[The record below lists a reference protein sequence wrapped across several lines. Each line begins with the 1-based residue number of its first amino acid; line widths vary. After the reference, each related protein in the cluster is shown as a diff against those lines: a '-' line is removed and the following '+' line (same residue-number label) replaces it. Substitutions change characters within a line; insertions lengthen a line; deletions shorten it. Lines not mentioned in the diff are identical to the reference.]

1 MERETDLKQLPDHP
15 AAQAEFLH
23 LQKTCDA
30 IDREIRE
37 VEALTGAKAGVC
49 MDVQMKEDPDEQE
62 EVTLQRFKAQLDRL
76 RQLHMATGQAYFA
89 RLDFTPAGC
98 KPETWYVGRWGV
110 LDPVTLD
117 PVVVDWRAPAANL
130 YYSGQIGPMD
140 YEAPDGCVKGEL
152 TLKRMLTVRER
163 RLVSLFDSGIVSQE
177 AYLQEILG
185 TISSD
190 RLREIVTTIQ
200 AEQNIVIRYPL
211 NANLLVQGAAG
222 SGKTTIALHRIA
234 YLLYAFQKTL
244 KPENMMILAP
254 NPLFLSYIS
263 QVLPDLGVER
273 VVQTTFEGWC
283 REAVGSRMPKLKRES
298 RLEKNLLLSD
308 EERRQSGALVRMK
321 GSLAMMRKLEAWL
334 DGLQLK
340 VLPPSG
346 FRMAGVTLM
355 ERPELESIFLRDLK
369 PFPLEK
375 RISELKKIIRKRVQ
389 GAVTLLKDRYAGM
402 TEQMV
407 GRLKASVRDCPQR
420 QEKIREL
427 YTVRDQRYR
436 EIDARAEEYLSRYR
450 DKFPLPDLTGI
461 YRAFLEEAAGLPD
474 GLPEG
479 DPVLRQ
485 EDLPLLV
492 LICKAVYGL
501 KTRQM
506 KHIVID
512 ECQDFSPFQV
522 ELLKQTNPAATFT
535 LVGDLYQGIRS
546 DEGIRSWDEWTGPVF
561 RGRAELKQLTVSYRN
576 TVEIMELSQAVAARY
591 PIPGVCETK
600 PVLRHGE
607 MPRIVRA
614 ENEKERLALIT
625 GQVRAWQREGY
636 HSIALIEK
644 TAEQARKLFRA
655 VGKELDARLLSETDA
670 DYSGGVLILPA
681 GIAKGMEFDCVG
693 ICDASADN
701 FPDEEF
707 LCRILYVMMTRP
719 LHRLCLWHRGE
730 PSPLLP
736 DSARKGT

>member
-1 MERETDLKQLPDHP
+1 MERETDLKRLPDHP

-23 LQKTCDA
+23 LQTTCDA
-30 IDREIRE
+30 IAREIRE
-37 VEALTGAKAGVC
+37 VETLTGAKAGVC

-200 AEQNIVIRYPL
+200 AEQNIVIRCPL

-375 RISELKKIIRKRVQ
+375 RIGELKKIVRKRVQ

-407 GRLKASVRDCPQR
+407 GKLKASVRDCPQR

-474 GLPEG
+474 SLPEG

-576 TVEIMELSQAVAARY
+576 TVEIMELSQAVAAQY